1 MRRRLLLAVLGCAL
15 LLPLACGRSGGPTG
29 ATDAGSPP
37 RIRPDYAD
45 VVFPPNI
52 APPNFVVEGAS
63 RTAVTIAGGA
73 GPPISVRGGHTVTI
87 PPEPWRALLAA
98 NRGGEI
104 RFEVSARSEE
114 GTWLRYEPFVS
125 RVAPEEISPYISFR
139 VIDPAFNYWGDVEIH
154 ERDLTSYAERPL
166 LRGQRAEHSCVNCH
180 VAHAGTTD
188 LMLFSTRNDTA
199 GSSAILVEDGKPTRL
214 DTKMGYSAFSPDGR
228 TLVYSLN
235 KVRQFFHAAR
245 LETRDV
251 IDLDSDLALFD
262 VARRA
267 VTAPRPLAELDRM
280 ETYPDWAP
288 DGRSI
293 YFCSAPLPWKP
304 DAPFPPEG
312 WDQVRYELRRV
323 SYDPETGAVGEA
335 ETLVSAEEA
344 GGSVLLPRVSPD
356 GRYVLFT
363 VCDYSCFPVFQP
375 SSDLCLLDVR
385 TGEWRRLDE
394 LNSRESESWHS
405 WSRDSRWVAF
415 SSKRDDG
422 LLTRTYLSRLGDDGR
437 FSKPF
442 AVPQQDPD
450 LDRSWLK
457 TRSVPELLAEPSPVT
472 AETMETAALAPE
484 KVKVA
489 LPDMSMTRK
498 APPAPPSPIDD
509 RDRE

>member
-1 MRRRLLLAVLGCAL
+1 
-15 LLPLACGRSGGPTG
+15 
-29 ATDAGSPP
+29 
-37 RIRPDYAD
+37 
-45 VVFPPNI
+45 
-52 APPNFVVEGAS
+52 
-63 RTAVTIAGGA
+63 
-73 GPPISVRGGHTVTI
+73 
-87 PPEPWRALLAA
+87 
-98 NRGGEI
+98 
-104 RFEVSARSEE
+104 
-114 GTWLRYEPFVS
+114 
-125 RVAPEEISPYISFR
+125 
-139 VIDPAFNYWGDVEIH
+139 
-154 ERDLTSYAERPL
+154 
-166 LRGQRAEHSCVNCH
+166 
-180 VAHAGTTD
+180 
-188 LMLFSTRNDTA
+188 
-199 GSSAILVEDGKPTRL
+199 
-214 DTKMGYSAFSPDGR
+214 
-228 TLVYSLN
+228 
-235 KVRQFFHAAR
+235 
-245 LETRDV
+245 
-251 IDLDSDLALFD
+251 
-262 VARRA
+262 
-267 VTAPRPLAELDRM
+267 M